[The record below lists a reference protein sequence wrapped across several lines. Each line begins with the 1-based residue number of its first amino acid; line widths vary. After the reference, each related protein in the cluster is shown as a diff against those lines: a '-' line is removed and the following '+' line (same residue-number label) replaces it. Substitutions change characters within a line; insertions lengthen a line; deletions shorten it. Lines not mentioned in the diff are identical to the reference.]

1 MKSSFEALNEFM
13 LVLKL
18 RKRDNAKSKKAAVA
32 LHLPIIA
39 ADTRQSVKRAARVVE
54 LLDRLEL
61 GVVCAAVER
70 GLEVDLVAVRLV
82 EVRAAAGRQRL
93 EGRDERVRDRS
104 LARDEG
110 GEVGA
115 AVGTLSR
122 HVLVMGFSS
131 SESSRWLNSRSHDG
145 GEEGGAPGRVHRVG
159 DGVGSAGDV
168 DGEA

>member
-1 MKSSFEALNEFM
+1 MPPFLSAHLLHPSSAHNSRSLAET
-13 LVLKL
+13 
-18 RKRDNAKSKKAAVA
+18 SVA
-32 LHLPIIA
+32 LHLPIVA
-39 ADTRQSVKRAARVVE
+39 ADTRQGVKRAARVVE

-93 EGRDERVRDRS
+93 KSRDERVRDRV

-122 HVLVMGFSS
+122 DVLVMGFFLKL
-131 SESSRWLNSRSHDG
+131 EREQKGGLNSRSHDG
-145 GEEGGAPGRVHRVG
+145 GEEGGAPGRVYRVG
-159 DGVGSAGDV
+159 NGVGGAGNV